1 MDYSLQSLIEALPD
15 LVRCE
20 QLAIN
25 MLQQSVQDGHIGDA
39 LASLLGKSQQTLAD
53 LRDSLPLL

>member
-20 QLAIN
+20 QLAVS
-25 MLQQSVQDGHIGDA
+25 MLQQSVQDGQIGDA
-39 LASLLGKSQQTLAD
+39 LANLLTKSQQTLAD